1 MGWMGPDG
9 TFGSKTQGRSIEFGT
24 RYAVMA
30 TLVFVFISVLSPCP
44 AAESAAGYRESLGV
58 DMHTLF
64 IGLQGPGPAP

>member
-30 TLVFVFISVLSPCP
+30 TLVFVFLISVLSPRP
-44 AAESAAGYRESLGV
+44 AAESAAGYRERGRERFVSW
-58 DMHTLF
+58 M
-64 IGLQGPGPAP
+64 GPD